1 MNQPTPPNFL
11 AVMGSVIAAA
21 FGVQSSKN
29 RLRDFQGG
37 SPVPFIIGGIVFT
50 LLFILAIVTVVHWV
64 VK

>member
-1 MNQPTPPNFL
+1 
-11 AVMGSVIAAA
+11 MGSVIAAA